1 MPGISH
7 EGKKGRCC
15 CCRRCD
21 PPDGRKNGKGG
32 KAPLAP
38 EGDSSPAVQNATLS
52 LNCKDAIQKQD
63 SFVVVESHNQSGSL
77 SSSQPLPCC
86 LLFTTGRS
94 LKKQKNTKP
103 VGLLTTKL
111 KQFGWRR

>member
-32 KAPLAP
+32 GPSGRRLGSESLERCCNAL
-38 EGDSSPAVQNATLS
+38 SPVENVVFTARKER
-52 LNCKDAIQKQD
+52 KDGK
-63 SFVVVESHNQSGSL
+63 
-77 SSSQPLPCC
+77 
-86 LLFTTGRS
+86 TGI
-94 LKKQKNTKP
+94 
-103 VGLLTTKL
+103 
-111 KQFGWRR
+111 

>member
-32 KAPLAP
+32 SPLEPLLKA
-38 EGDSSPAVQNATLS
+38 T
-52 LNCKDAIQKQD
+52 
-63 SFVVVESHNQSGSL
+63 
-77 SSSQPLPCC
+77 
-86 LLFTTGRS
+86 R
-94 LKKQKNTKP
+94 
-103 VGLLTTKL
+103 VGEPGEMLQRTAST
-111 KQFGWRR
+111 QFGNKVTVSSVNSDTSM

>member
-32 KAPLAP
+32 GPLRKATRVGEPGEMLHRTASSRKCCFHSE
-38 EGDSSPAVQNATLS
+38 EGREGWEEGKA
-52 LNCKDAIQKQD
+52 AI
-63 SFVVVESHNQSGSL
+63 
-77 SSSQPLPCC
+77 
-86 LLFTTGRS
+86 
-94 LKKQKNTKP
+94 
-103 VGLLTTKL
+103 
-111 KQFGWRR
+111 